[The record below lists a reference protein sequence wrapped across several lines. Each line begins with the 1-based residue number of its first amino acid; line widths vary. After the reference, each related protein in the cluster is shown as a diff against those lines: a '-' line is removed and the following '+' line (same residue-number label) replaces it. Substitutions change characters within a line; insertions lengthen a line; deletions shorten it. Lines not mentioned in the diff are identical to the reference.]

1 MSVGM
6 TDSKDQSKIELTSMT
21 RVALSDPKRLAAA
34 ELCDN
39 ALANTI
45 DLYHQVKQAHWTV
58 KGPHFYARHE
68 LFDKLADRLR
78 LYADDLA
85 ERCVML
91 GAVPHGT
98 VRDAANRSTLKPYTA
113 GMVDGMQHI
122 RALCGAYETHSKRLR
137 DSVDLLAKEQIDP
150 ATEDLFTEQLRG
162 DEFDTWFLDSHLQS

>member
-122 RALCGAYETHSKRLR
+122 RVNIVYPHDALGPFKQASKHRNER
-137 DSVDLLAKEQIDP
+137 QRRRISDDQHEIIP
-150 ATEDLFTEQLRG
+150 T
-162 DEFDTWFLDSHLQS
+162 DTPQRCK